1 MPVPFV
7 SRTAC
12 LSPCV
17 FKEPHSPDLFVI
29 PDADDVSG
37 WGEGIPGDVKPGGG
51 GEELVGVLPC
61 SEEVNE
67 SRKLRWVFRMDVGSL
82 ADQVLGIPNAAH
94 LAIHSLAAEARTDD
108 DRAHDKP
115 GGL

>member
-1 MPVPFV
+1 
-7 SRTAC
+7 
-12 LSPCV
+12 
-17 FKEPHSPDLFVI
+17 
-29 PDADDVSG
+29 VSG
-37 WGEGIPGDVKPGGG
+37 WGEGAPGNMEPVGG
-51 GEELVGVLPC
+51 GEELVGVLPV
-61 SEEVNE
+61 SKEVHQYRE
-67 SRKLRWVFRMDVGSL
+67 LRRVFRMDVGSL